1 MIPTGAG
8 HLPEALGKGRF
19 VVVTVGD
26 LPEAWFVVKHLVEC
40 DQVVA
45 VLNAYGRPLRNRMEV
60 MSRLRREH
68 GLRYIG
74 DLMAGRL
81 LLKRYQS
88 PEYAPF
94 PEIDTATVR
103 RLRATVPVH
112 DTHDLHDRRSLAF
125 LRAQGADYIL
135 VAGAPVLHR
144 ELYTLARFG
153 ALNRHPGIS
162 PLYRGSD
169 TPIWT
174 LAAGDF
180 DHFGYTIH
188 KVSSRVDGGHVLL
201 QRRVDLGPGE
211 PFGQALAHVN
221 RAASEGFVEVV
232 DAIIDGQVLP
242 GVEQPAGGQHYPPAP
257 LSVIRRAHARY
268 AEAVKPPQE
277 A

>member
-1 MIPTGAG
+1 MIAAHP
-8 HLPEALGKGRF
+8 PEALGKGRF

-45 VLNAYGRPLRNRMEV
+45 VLNASGRSLANRV
-60 MSRLRREH
+60 KVLSRLRHEH

-81 LLKRYQS
+81 LLRRYQP
-88 PEYAPF
+88 PENVPF
-94 PEIDTATVR
+94 PEIDPGTVR
-103 RLRATVPVH
+103 RLRASVPVH

-125 LRAQGADYIL
+125 LRAQTADYIL

-153 ALNRHPGIS
+153 ALNRHLGIS

-169 TPIWT
+169 NPIWT

-188 KVSSRVDGGHVLL
+188 QVSSRVGGGHVLL

-211 PFGQALAHVN
+211 PFGRALARLN

-232 DAIIDGQVLP
+232 DSIIDGQVLP
-242 GVEQPAGGQHYPPAP
+242 GLEQPRGGQHYPPAP

-268 AEAVKPPQE
+268 VELVKPHQE

>member
-1 MIPTGAG
+1 MTPTGAG
-8 HLPEALGKGRF
+8 HPPEALGKGRF

-45 VLNAYGRPLRNRMEV
+45 VLNAYGRSLRNRMEV
-60 MSRLRREH
+60 LSRLRREH

-81 LLKRYQS
+81 LLHRYQS
-88 PEYAPF
+88 PEYEPF
-94 PEIDTATVR
+94 PEIDAGTVR

-112 DTHDLHDRRSLAF
+112 DTHNLHDRRSLAF
-125 LRAQGADYIL
+125 LRAQAADYIL

-144 ELYTLARFG
+144 ELYKLARFG
-153 ALNRHPGIS
+153 ALNRHLGIS

-169 TPIWT
+169 NPIWT

-188 KVSSRVDGGHVLL
+188 QVSSRVGGGQVLL

-211 PFGQALAHVN
+211 PFGKALAHVN
-221 RAASEGFVEVV
+221 RAASEGFIEVV

-242 GVEQPAGGQHYPPAP
+242 GTEQPAGGQHYPPAP

-268 AEAVKPPQE
+268 AQIVKPPEE